1 MKLITYKDE
10 IRAIS
15 RANNVSWDVARDM
28 FLANV
33 RNAGI
38 EGAPH
43 YTGADEVDY
52 MAIQTELPELGTQA
66 YADMCN
72 EFNRDFKA
80 GMK

>member
-33 RNAGI
+33 RNAGT

-43 YTGADEVDY
+43 YSGADQVDY
-52 MAIQTELPELGTQA
+52 KALQAEIPAMGTQE

-72 EFNRDFKA
+72 EFDRDFKA
-80 GMK
+80 D